1 MTGRRRRAGDA
12 PGELPLSD
20 GDVAQAVM
28 GLARQ
33 VERVQRAQAAQE
45 QMLRNLAA
53 DVARL
58 ARTAR
63 PDPPLSWLLAGA
75 QAGDDMAGLAA
86 ILNDLVTWVRD
97 VYLFYPDAR
106 LAPCWLWHPGAVEE
120 LLWLRQYHRE
130 AYHPLGRSAAKAA
143 EFHERFLPG
152 VIKRLGKSLDGCDL
166 TLHQPGQKHHR
177 PHPITAPLA
186 DYRHR
191 IATEWATQQIPDPAP
206 AELNDAKT
214 HTRPTHQQHSPR

>member
-1 MTGRRRRAGDA
+1 MTGRRRGRAGDA
-12 PGELPLSD
+12 PEELSLGD
-20 GDVAQAVM
+20 GDVAQAVV

-45 QMLRNLAA
+45 EMLRDLAS

-63 PDPPLSWLLAGA
+63 PDPPLSWLLAG
-75 QAGDDMAGLAA
+75 GDMAGLAA
-86 ILNDLVTWVRD
+86 LLDDLVTWVGD

-106 LAPCWLWHPGAVEE
+106 LSPCWLWHPAAVEE

-152 VIKRLGKSLDGCDL
+152 VIKRLGKALGGCDL
-166 TLHQPGQKHHR
+166 TLHQPGQKLHR
-177 PHPITAPLA
+177 PDPVTAPLA

-191 IATEWATQQIPDPAP
+191 IATEWATQQIPDPVA
-206 AELNDAKT
+206 AELNDAKA
-214 HTRPTHQQHSPR
+214 HTRSTQQHHSSS